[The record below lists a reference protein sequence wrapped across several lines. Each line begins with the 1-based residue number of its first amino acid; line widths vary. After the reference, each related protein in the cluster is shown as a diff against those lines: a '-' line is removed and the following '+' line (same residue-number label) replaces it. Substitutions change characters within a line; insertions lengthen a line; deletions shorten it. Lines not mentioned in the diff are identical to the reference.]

1 MYVPLCSSFL
11 SVDVCIASTGYEII
25 FVHISNVNKSYYYT
39 YKLFTFIII
48 IKYINLKCYFPGRM
62 SIRIIRLNSIDYSI
76 LRMTLAASHL
86 SLVYIAPEVKL
97 IEN

>member
-1 MYVPLCSSFL
+1 
-11 SVDVCIASTGYEII
+11 
-25 FVHISNVNKSYYYT
+25 
-39 YKLFTFIII
+39 
-48 IKYINLKCYFPGRM
+48 M